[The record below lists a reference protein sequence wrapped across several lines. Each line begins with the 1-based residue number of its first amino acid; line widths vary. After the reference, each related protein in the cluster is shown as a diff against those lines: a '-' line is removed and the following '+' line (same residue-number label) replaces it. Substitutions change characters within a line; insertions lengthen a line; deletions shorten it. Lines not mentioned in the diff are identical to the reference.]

1 MDQEKQH
8 QSTSYQRQNHTTMS
22 NATKTNSDEIP
33 TAPSTTESLALG
45 DASYVDEDWEGALTA
60 YTTTLALLEDQHPT
74 KTHDTLAK
82 FRALS
87 HRAAALAKLQRHQE
101 ALEDTVAADCCLSEG
116 IAGLR
121 PGETELCL
129 RRQGLAAWEL
139 ELWREALLAFQ
150 KAQQLAQLNH
160 SRQGF
165 PYADWIQRCEEKLIL
180 STKSLVE
187 PAPVPSVDVVVDVDA
202 PSSSSSLAS
211 SSLKRK
217 PSDISAPKYQYYQN
231 DKIMTI
237 SILEA
242 GVSESDL
249 TVQYDTDHL
258 IVQLRKSR
266 GGYTKEFTV
275 VKGPLHAEIV
285 PNQCK
290 VTLRDE
296 KVLIKLRK
304 KEPGEWYEL
313 FGKEKKT
320 TKSISSTTEKKASN
334 PSNVKE
340 SETATASSV
349 PAADVGSAQ
358 RARPYA
364 SERNWDS
371 IEKQIAE
378 EEEKE
383 KPQGDDAMNKLFQQL
398 YANADPDTRRA
409 MIKSY
414 QTSGGTVLST
424 NWDEVQKTDYEKE
437 RTAPDGVEWKNWE
450 GEKLPMKKED

>member
-1 MDQEKQH
+1 MSIE
-8 QSTSYQRQNHTTMS
+8 STI
-22 NATKTNSDEIP
+22 DEIL
-33 TAPSTTESLALG
+33 TAPSSSAACITVEESLALG

-60 YTTTLALLEDQHPT
+60 YTATLALLEDHTPQNAQFSVN
-74 KTHDTLAK
+74 LVK

-87 HRAAALAKLQRHQE
+87 HRAACLAKLQRHQE
-101 ALEDTVAADCCLSEG
+101 AFEDTVAADSCLSEG

-121 PGETELCL
+121 AGESELCL

-139 ELWREALLAFQ
+139 KLYRETLLAFQ
-150 KAQQLAQLNH
+150 KAQQLAQLNN

-165 PYADWIQRCEEKLIL
+165 PYADWIQRCEQKLM
-180 STKSLVE
+180 TATAASLK
-187 PAPVPSVDVVVDVDA
+187 PASVTSADVPVDA
-202 PSSSSSLAS
+202 PSLSSLPSAS
-211 SSLKRK
+211 PLKITTC
-217 PSDISAPKYQYYQN
+217 DMTAPKYQYYQS

-242 GVSESDL
+242 GVNEPDL
-249 TVQYDTDHL
+249 TVQYAPDYL
-258 IVQLRKSR
+258 VVQLRKSH
-266 GGYTKEFTV
+266 GGSMKEFTV
-275 VKGPLHAEIV
+275 IKGPLHAEIV
-285 PNQCK
+285 PDQCK
-290 VTLRDE
+290 VAVRDE

-304 KEPGEWYEL
+304 KEAGEWHEL

-320 TKSISSTTEKKASN
+320 TSSSSSSSEKKASN
-334 PSNVKE
+334 DNKTIE
-340 SETATASSV
+340 GETATATASSV
-349 PAADVGSAQ
+349 QEADVGSAQ
-358 RARPYA
+358 RPRPYA
-364 SERNWDS
+364 SPRNWDS

-450 GEKLPMKKED
+450 GEKLPMKKDD